1 QDSMRV
7 GMTPPGM
14 LDPGWIY
21 HLRFSL
27 LHGLGLP
34 LLAAS
39 LAGIVVMAWR
49 RPVEALILGSFP
61 AAYYL
66 VAGDS
71 ANVFVRYMMP
81 VIPFLCLSAAA
92 FVDLV
97 AGMAAGRLRMPRSA
111 VAAVFAL
118 VIVAP
123 T

>member
-1 QDSMRV
+1 AVVRGSYLPLMAAVMFVTFLATSPYLLLDYPKAMQDFRALQDSMRV

-34 LLAAS
+34 LLAAA

-49 RPVEALILGSFP
+49 RPVAALILGSFP

-66 VAGDS
+66 V
-71 ANVFVRYMMP
+71 
-81 VIPFLCLSAAA
+81 
-92 FVDLV
+92 
-97 AGMAAGRLRMPRSA
+97 
-111 VAAVFAL
+111 
-118 VIVAP
+118 
-123 T
+123 